1 MVTVL
6 SGDLVLNTGAGEI
19 QPRFVRASLDVS
31 VYVVMLG
38 NVGAGGRT
46 FGATLDRDWHSW
58 STTHVTSRFWQ
69 LCVRHRETTSS
80 SPTRR
85 RLPHTRI
92 SALPYHV
99 EYIHHVHHLGRIK
112 GAP

>member
-46 FGATLDRDWHSW
+46 FGATLNRNRHSR
-58 STTHVTSRFWQ
+58 STTHVTSR
-69 LCVRHRETTSS
+69 TSS

-85 RLPHTRI
+85 RLPHTPI

>member
-46 FGATLDRDWHSW
+46 FGATLNRNRHSR

-69 LCVRHRETTSS
+69 LCVRHRENLVISNPPTSPPHS
-80 SPTRR
+80 DF
-85 RLPHTRI
+85 RLTVPR
-92 SALPYHV
+92 
-99 EYIHHVHHLGRIK
+99 
-112 GAP
+112 